1 MIEKTDEKRNNI
13 RKSILRLLSAMV
25 DFIIIMMPVQLVLL
39 GVIGAT
45 AREAD
50 FLFRLLFSVYGV
62 VMISITF
69 YGQTAGKMLS
79 KTAVRDSTGKKAP
92 LMFVGIRELTK
103 LIYFVPL
110 VGWALGIVSIVLMF
124 IKGRTLHDYI
134 ADTTVLF
141 LWELPEEKESD
152 EVSGR

>member
-1 MIEKTDEKRNNI
+1 MIEQTDERKNNT
-13 RKSILRLLSAMV
+13 RKSILRLLSALV
-25 DFIIIMMPVQLVLL
+25 DFIIIMLPVQLVLL

-45 AREAD
+45 PREAD

-79 KTAVRDSTGKKAP
+79 KTAVRDSSGKKAP

-124 IKGRTLHDYI
+124 IKGRALHDYI
-134 ADTTVLF
+134 ADTSVLF
-141 LWELPEEKESD
+141 LWELSEPDKDEK
-152 EVSGR
+152 V